1 MAGKKIALLSELDR
15 LIRDQAK
22 DLRRDAKH
30 TVDEERPIDRRRRKK
45 EERFQK
51 DRRAEVD
58 FDGLVDPIN

>member
-1 MAGKKIALLSELDR
+1 MAGKKTAPLTELDR
-15 LIRDQAK
+15 LTRDQER

-58 FDGLVDPIN
+58 FDNLVDPIN